1 MWNDVHFCLHSIV
14 NDNDN
19 NYCTNNK
26 VFHVMLLYTEQNYLH
41 SGIPKII
48 ISASTRDKTLTI
60 LTCNNLPGWVERLHA
75 GDAHAAT
82 GAPWPGAPW
91 PSSAALRTEHAWP
104 GAGEQQTSEE
114 RGPGALL
121 DMQLLRKA
129 QIQKINWRSWTLKK
143 KYTSCRLGV
152 EITNQTAGGAASHDH
167 EENR

>member
-1 MWNDVHFCLHSIV
+1 MVCH
-14 NDNDN
+14 
-19 NYCTNNK
+19 
-26 VFHVMLLYTEQNYLH
+26 LL
-41 SGIPKII
+41 SSDG
-48 ISASTRDKTLTI
+48 
-60 LTCNNLPGWVERLHA
+60 CNNLPGWVERLHA

-121 DMQLLRKA
+121 DMQ
-129 QIQKINWRSWTLKK
+129 
-143 KYTSCRLGV
+143 
-152 EITNQTAGGAASHDH
+152 QTAGGAASHDH